1 MIAVVD
7 LVAIAM
13 LAFIAWWFW
22 LYRPAAAATAAP
34 AVAGTVPVVEVVVAN
49 GVYTPAVIRLPAGR
63 ESVLR
68 FLRRDASPCAAQVLI
83 DDLGASAELP
93 LDVPVDVRITPPAPG
108 RHDFTCQMRMYR
120 GTLIVEA
127 APGTA

>member
-1 MIAVVD
+1 MMAVVD
-7 LVAIAM
+7 LVAITL

-22 LYRPAAAATAAP
+22 LYRPAAVAA
-34 AVAGTVPVVEVVVAN
+34 AGTAPVVEVVVAN

-93 LDVPVDVRITPPAPG
+93 LDVPVDVRITPAAPG

-120 GTLIVEA
+120 GTLIVEDT
-127 APGTA
+127 PGAD

>member
-1 MIAVVD
+1 MIALVD
-7 LVAIAM
+7 IAALALVA
-13 LAFIAWWFW
+13 FIVGWFW
-22 LYRPAAAATAAP
+22 LYRPAPPAPRPGAADD
-34 AVAGTVPVVEVVVAN
+34 VGVVDVVVAD

-93 LDVPVDVRITPPAPG
+93 LGTPVEVRVTPPGPG
-108 RHDFTCQMRMYR
+108 RYDFTCQMRMYR
-120 GTLIVEA
+120 GELIA
-127 APGTA
+127 R